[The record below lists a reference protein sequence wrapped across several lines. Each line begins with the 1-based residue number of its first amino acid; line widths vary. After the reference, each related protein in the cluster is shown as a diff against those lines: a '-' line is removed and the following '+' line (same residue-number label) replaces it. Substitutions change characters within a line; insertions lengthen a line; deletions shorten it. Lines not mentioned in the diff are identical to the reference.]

1 MTSNVA
7 GLMRLPGKGRSS
19 AGCDADLSVLD
30 SNGGVSHVMANGR
43 WMVHDGAPVVKGT
56 FE

>member
-1 MTSNVA
+1 
-7 GLMRLPGKGRSS
+7 MRLTGKGRIST
-19 AGCDADLSVLD
+19 GLDADFSILD

-43 WMVHDGAPVVKGT
+43 WMVQDGTPVVKGT